1 MSRVPV
7 SKAWGKADWRG
18 RCAESLGDSNDERAL
33 RVVLTLLK
41 AREES
46 VVIHAIESIES
57 VFWLATFT
65 GRRSCGL

>member
-57 VFWLATFT
+57 VFWLATLT
-65 GRRSCGL
+65 GRRSCVL